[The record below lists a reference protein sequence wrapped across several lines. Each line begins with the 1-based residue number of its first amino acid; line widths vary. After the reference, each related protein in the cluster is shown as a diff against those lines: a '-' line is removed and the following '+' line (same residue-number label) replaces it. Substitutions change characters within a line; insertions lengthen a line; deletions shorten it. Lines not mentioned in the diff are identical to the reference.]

1 MSQSKEELTADLT
14 QLAFQIRQSERE
26 IGVLS
31 RDLSSLTSQAD
42 AIRKEMASEKTKLV
56 RAQTLLDITVAQL
69 AKVNATEGA

>member
-14 QLAFQIRQSERE
+14 QLAYQIRQSERE

-42 AIRKEMASEKTKLV
+42 AIRTEMANEKTKLE
-56 RAQTLLDITVAQL
+56 RAQTLLDITVSQL
-69 AKVNATEGA
+69 AKLNAEGA

>member
-14 QLAFQIRQSERE
+14 QLAYQIRQSERE

-31 RDLSSLTSQAD
+31 RDLASLTSQAD
-42 AIRKEMASEKTKLV
+42 AIRSGMVSEKTKLE

-69 AKVNATEGA
+69 AKLNAEGA